1 MKPLAPNTLL
11 QNRYLI
17 VQLIGKGGMG
27 EVYLAVDQRLGS
39 AIAIKRTYFTEDDAL
54 GGAFEREART
64 LARLRHPVL
73 PKVSDHFTENENQYL
88 VMEHISGDDLS
99 KRLESN
105 KKPFPV
111 NWVLFWADQLLDSL
125 NYLHSHEPPIIHRD
139 IKPQNLKL
147 TADNQIVLLDFGLAK
162 DTVGQ
167 TKITTTG
174 SIVGFTPHYAP
185 MEQIRGTGTNPK
197 SDLYALSATLYQLL
211 TNTVPFD
218 ALTRADSLLNGVA
231 DPVQP
236 ISDLNKEVARPISD
250 IILKGM
256 SVSQEQRYGN
266 AREMQKILRDAY
278 SAMQSQMAAQT
289 IAFNLQND
297 LKPESLAQEKTIEE
311 NFATI
316 INEPPSE
323 PKVEA
328 QSSGFEKTEVFGQA
342 DFSPKEVQPNFD
354 ATMKMEDVPP
364 FESESKT
371 ADDKTEVFTIDEISN
386 QSQTSENKTPEKD
399 FTTPSDATVPLI
411 GFDSFGKKEPVKDF
425 DSNTNDFSANE
436 KTSPEIGNFKTVEDN
451 IGEQPDFYKTDVIPT
466 EDRSAEVETVIATPQ
481 NFVREEPKPR
491 EDSKQTPPPVV
502 NRKKSGGKGL
512 AVGIGLFALLILL
525 GGASFGGWYVYKNY
539 VAVQQPTPTPEIS
552 PSIQTTPE
560 LTPEPT
566 LAETNS
572 DLNNTNGTIA
582 ETGNTNSAN
591 TNTGET
597 NSTLDNTRI
606 VTTETPRPTQ
616 TVKPINQPTPR
627 PPVVTTVNT
636 PRPTPPPRK
645 TPVPQRTPS
654 RTDIIKP

>member
-73 PKVSDHFTENENQYL
+73 PKVSDHFSENDNQYL

-99 KRLESN
+99 RRLESN

-256 SVSQEQRYGN
+256 SVSQEQRYPN

-278 SAMQSQMAAQT
+278 SSMQNQMAAQT

-316 INEPPSE
+316 INEPPSA
-323 PKVEA
+323 PRIDSQPA
-328 QSSGFEKTEVFGQA
+328 NFDKTEVISQA
-342 DFSPKEVQPNFD
+342 DFAQNEIQPNFD
-354 ATMKMEDVPP
+354 ATMKMDDVPP
-364 FESESKT
+364 FDSEPAKP
-371 ADDKTEVFTIDEISN
+371 AEKNEIFPNDKINDQPPIV
-386 QSQTSENKTPEKD
+386 ENKTPEQN
-399 FTTPSDATVPLI
+399 FTAASDATIPVI
-411 GFDSFGKKEPVKDF
+411 GFDSLPKNDAVKNF
-425 DSNTNDFSANE
+425 DSNKNDFTAPE
-436 KTSPEIGNFKTVEDN
+436 KFSTETENLKTFEDN
-451 IGEQPDFYKTDVIPT
+451 ISDQTDFYKTEVVPV
-466 EDRSAEVETVIATPQ
+466 EDRSTEVEPVIAPPQ
-481 NFVREEPKPR
+481 NFVREEPKPQ
-491 EDSKQTPPPVV
+491 ENFNQAPPPVI
-502 NRKKSGGKGL
+502 NKKKSGGKGL
-512 AVGIGLFALLILL
+512 AVGIGLFAVLLLL
-525 GGASFGGWYVYKNY
+525 AGVSVGGWYAYKNY
-539 VAVQQPTPTPEIS
+539 IAVQQPTPTPELS
-552 PSIQTTPE
+552 PSVEITPE
-560 LTPEPT
+560 ITPEPT
-566 LAETNS
+566 LAETNTS
-572 DLNNTNGTIA
+572 NSNTDIA
-582 ETGNTNSAN
+582 ETENTNSSN
-591 TNTGET
+591 INTGET

-606 VTTETPRPTQ
+606 ATTDTPRPTQ
-616 TVKPINQPTPR
+616 SVKPTPVPPTPR
-627 PPVVTTVNT
+627 QTPIVTTVNT
-636 PRPTPPPRK
+636 PRPPPK
-645 TPVPQRTPS
+645 NTPVPQRTPS
-654 RTDIIKP
+654 RTDLIKP

>member
-54 GGAFEREART
+54 AGAFEREART

-73 PKVSDHFTENENQYL
+73 PKVSDHFSENDNQYL
-88 VMEHISGDDLS
+88 VMDHISGDDLS

-105 KKPFPV
+105 KKPFPI

-162 DTVGQ
+162 DSVGQ

-211 TNTVPFD
+211 TNNVPFD

-236 ISDLNKEVARPISD
+236 ISDLNKEVPRPISD

-266 AREMQKILRDAY
+266 AREMQKLLRDAY
-278 SAMQSQMAAQT
+278 SSMQNQMAAQT
-289 IAFNLQND
+289 IAFNLQNEV
-297 LKPESLAQEKTIEE
+297 KPESVAQEKTIEE

-316 INEPPSE
+316 INEPLPEQRIDSE
-323 PKVEA
+323 PTNPD
-328 QSSGFEKTEVFGQA
+328 KTEVFKQA
-342 DFSPKEVQPNFD
+342 DLSQNEVQPNFD
-354 ATMKMEDVPP
+354 ATMKMDDVSP
-364 FESESKT
+364 FNSNPKITE
-371 ADDKTEVFTIDEISN
+371 DKTEVF
-386 QSQTSENKTPEKD
+386 QSDKFNDQLRTAENKSSGQD
-399 FTTPSDATVPLI
+399 FTSPSNATVPLV
-411 GFDSFGKKEPVKDF
+411 GFEGLSNNDPVKNF
-425 DSNTNDFSANE
+425 HSNTNDVSA
-436 KTSPEIGNFKTVEDN
+436 PETDNFKTVEENAGD
-451 IGEQPDFYKTDVIPT
+451 QTDFYKTEVIPA
-466 EDRSAEVETVIATPQ
+466 ENKSAEAAPVVSTPQ
-481 NFVREEPKPR
+481 NFVREEPKPP
-491 EDSKQTPPPVV
+491 ENFNQAPPPVV
-502 NRKKSGGKGL
+502 NNKKSGGKGL
-512 AVGIGLFALLILL
+512 AVVAGIFAVLLLL
-525 GGASFGGWYVYKNY
+525 AGASVGGWYAYKNY
-539 VAVQQPTPTPEIS
+539 VAVEQPTPTPELS
-552 PSIQTTPE
+552 PLIEATPE
-560 LTPEPT
+560 PTPEPT
-566 LAETNS
+566 LAETNTS
-572 DLNNTNGTIA
+572 NSNTDIA
-582 ETGNTNSAN
+582 ETGNTNSSN

-616 TVKPINQPTPR
+616 SVKPIPNQPTPR
-627 PPVVTTVNT
+627 PPVITTVNT

-654 RTDIIKP
+654 RTDLIKP